1 MSMFNKPKFR
11 KPGFKLALVATALSA
26 VVIILGVYTRLV
38 AVGFGC
44 SDWSSCYGAVNA
56 EFVVWPV
63 LSHRY
68 LAGIL
73 GALIT
78 VLAVGSWRR
87 RDDESYP
94 FRLPTFILFLVVW
107 QALLGMW
114 SVNVT
119 LWAQVAT
126 IHLLG
131 GMVNCSLLW
140 LLTLRIDNKCW
151 RLSADIMDRLAH
163 VKPWIIG
170 AVIVVGM
177 QILLGGWTSANYA
190 AFACPDFPLCQNQ
203 WWPEMDFWQ
212 GFNIA
217 QTFGVD
223 TLSETLESKARVA
236 IHVIHRLG
244 AVVTTVYLLGLAILL
259 LTINHRRIRRMSLIL
274 VAVLSVQLLLVVGS
288 GQVRATL
295 LTAIVHNI
303 GSVLLLLTLVTLA
316 TRVWTAKLKYQ
327 RLES

>member
-87 RDDESYP
+87 RDD
-94 FRLPTFILFLVVW
+94 
-107 QALLGMW
+107 
-114 SVNVT
+114 
-119 LWAQVAT
+119 
-126 IHLLG
+126 
-131 GMVNCSLLW
+131 
-140 LLTLRIDNKCW
+140 
-151 RLSADIMDRLAH
+151 
-163 VKPWIIG
+163 
-170 AVIVVGM
+170 VVGM